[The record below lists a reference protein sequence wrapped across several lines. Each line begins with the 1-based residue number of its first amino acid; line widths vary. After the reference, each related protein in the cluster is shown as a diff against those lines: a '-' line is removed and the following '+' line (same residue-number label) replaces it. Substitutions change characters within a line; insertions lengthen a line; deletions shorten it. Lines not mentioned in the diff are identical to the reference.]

1 VDRAP
6 SGRSKIFSLMTQREG
21 ASLSME
27 YQGLNK
33 KQGISK
39 PKNQEFLWAGFFI
52 NYLKYLTFS

>member
-33 KQGISK
+33 NMGFQGQ
-39 PKNQEFLWAGFFI
+39 KNKDFLRLAS
-52 NYLKYLTFS
+52 L